1 MDIYKTIIALLRN
14 TVQKEEF
21 KILIMF
27 HYIIADMV
35 RNDKL
40 NPIVTELFIRD
51 RKLNNL
57 ILQYQK
63 NIRLNKFYKNFCYEN
78 SKQTTT

>member
-63 NIRLNKFYKNFCYEN
+63 NFRLNKFYKNFCYEN

>member
-1 MDIYKTIIALLRN
+1 
-14 TVQKEEF
+14 
-21 KILIMF
+21 MF
-27 HYIIADMV
+27 DYIIADMV

-40 NPIVTELFIRD
+40 NLIVTELFVRG

-57 ILQYQK
+57 ILQYRK
-63 NIRLNKFYKNFCYEN
+63 NIKLNQFYKNFCYEN

>member
-1 MDIYKTIIALLRN
+1 
-14 TVQKEEF
+14 
-21 KILIMF
+21 MF
-27 HYIIADMV
+27 DYIIADMV

-40 NPIVTELFIRD
+40 NLIETELFVRG

-57 ILQYQK
+57 ILQYRK
-63 NIRLNKFYKNFCYEN
+63 NIKLNKFYKNFCYEN

>member
-63 NIRLNKFYKNFCYEN
+63 NIRLNKFCKNFCYEN